1 MMNVLYDEFPDFVEV
16 DGKLYKIITDF
27 RDWIRL
33 NDLVDDDEVN
43 DIDKVNLLL
52 MWFDGEIPDNIEGAI
67 YALGDFLTARGI
79 YRDSETGEKKK
90 DIARAFSFSEDA
102 GCIYSAFRECY
113 GIDLQTVEYMH
124 WWKFQTLFDWLPQDT
139 EIKKRMMYRTV
150 NLNDIT
156 DKEERKRVKRI
167 QERIKLKKKH
177 KKYVSDYDIGDAF
190 A

>member
-1 MMNVLYDEFPDFVEV
+1 MNVLYDEFPDYVEV

-52 MWFDGEIPDNIEGAI
+52 MWFDSEVPDNIEGAI

-90 DIARAFSFSEDA
+90 DITQAFSFSEDA

-139 EIKKRMMYRTV
+139 EIKQRMMYRTV

-156 DKEERKRVKRI
+156 DKEERKIAKRI

>member
-67 YALGDFLTARGI
+67 YAL
-79 YRDSETGEKKK
+79 
-90 DIARAFSFSEDA
+90 
-102 GCIYSAFRECY
+102 
-113 GIDLQTVEYMH
+113 
-124 WWKFQTLFDWLPQDT
+124 W
-139 EIKKRMMYRTV
+139 
-150 NLNDIT
+150 
-156 DKEERKRVKRI
+156 
-167 QERIKLKKKH
+167 
-177 KKYVSDYDIGDAF
+177 
-190 A
+190 

>member
-90 DIARAFSFSEDA
+90 DIAGHFLSVKMLGVYIVHSGNVTVLIYRRLNTCTGGSFRRCLT
-102 GCIYSAFRECY
+102 GF
-113 GIDLQTVEYMH
+113 H
-124 WWKFQTLFDWLPQDT
+124 
-139 EIKKRMMYRTV
+139 
-150 NLNDIT
+150 
-156 DKEERKRVKRI
+156 RI
-167 QERIKLKKKH
+167 QRL
-177 KKYVSDYDIGDAF
+177 SSA
-190 A
+190 